1 MNIQQFQYVL
11 AVHEYQH
18 FELAAEK
25 CFVTQSTLSTMISK
39 FEDEIGIKI
48 FDRKKKPVQL
58 TTEGLEIVKQLQV
71 ISKNIAAFK
80 ELTQELKGEITGT
93 LSLSVIP
100 TVAPFLLPLFLQDFA
115 RKFPNLNIIVREET
129 TAEIIRK
136 LKSRALDIGI
146 LSTPINDKEIIEYP
160 LYDEPFLFYDA
171 EQVGCA
177 EVAAKSIDLNNLC
190 VMEEGHCMR
199 TQVLQICDQRDRL
212 LTSKLNFE
220 YKAGSIDGLLR
231 FVKANKAATFLPY
244 LATTDFPE
252 AERLHLSSF
261 SNPIPY
267 RTIGLVVH
275 NHFVKNKL
283 LHILQKEISDKV
295 VDQLPK
301 IGTTGAQLNPLA

>member
-115 RKFPNLNIIVREET
+115 RKFPNLNIVVREET
-129 TAEIIRK
+129 TSEIIRK

-146 LSTPINDKEIIEYP
+146 LSTPITDKEILEYP
-160 LYDEPFLFYDA
+160 LYDEPFLF
-171 EQVGCA
+171 
-177 EVAAKSIDLNNLC
+177 
-190 VMEEGHCMR
+190 
-199 TQVLQICDQRDRL
+199 
-212 LTSKLNFE
+212 
-220 YKAGSIDGLLR
+220 
-231 FVKANKAATFLPY
+231 
-244 LATTDFPE
+244 
-252 AERLHLSSF
+252 
-261 SNPIPY
+261 
-267 RTIGLVVH
+267 
-275 NHFVKNKL
+275 
-283 LHILQKEISDKV
+283 
-295 VDQLPK
+295 
-301 IGTTGAQLNPLA
+301 